1 MMRLCLI
8 IIISFLLQSCM
19 DAAVTGAQV
28 AYNHD
33 HIKKSFDDQY
43 ITTQAYRKLLRDT
56 DRFDNANI
64 SVATFNKEVL
74 ITGQIPTAEEKE
86 AVTTIVKSIPDIKK
100 VYNLAEIGVPSS
112 AITRVSDSWITA
124 KIKSQLI
131 ATNDIEPDK
140 IKVVTENG
148 TVYLMGIVIADQ
160 ADTAVD
166 IARSTAGVQSV
177 VKILTYLR
185 VSKS

>member
-1 MMRLCLI
+1 MRLILI
-8 IIISFLLQSCM
+8 IIAALTLQGCI

-33 HIKKSFDDQY
+33 HIKKSLDDQY
-43 ITTQAYRKLLRDT
+43 ITTQAYRKVLRDT
-56 DRFDNANI
+56 HRFDDANI
-64 SVATFNKEVL
+64 SIATFNKDVL
-74 ITGQIPTAEEKE
+74 ITGQIPSASEKE
-86 AVTTIVKSIPDIKK
+86 DVTKIVNEIPNVKK
-100 VYNLAEIGVPSS
+100 VYNLAQIGVPSS

-124 KIKSQLI
+124 KIKSRLI
-131 ATNDIEPDK
+131 ATEDIEPDK

-148 TVYLMGIVIADQ
+148 TVYLMGIVMADQ

-166 IARSTAGVQSV
+166 IARSTDGVQSV

-185 VSKS
+185 ASKS